1 MNAKTNFGLTAL
13 MSAAGSGR
21 TEVVEFLLEKGADIK
36 AKDNNTWTALIWAS
50 SEGHQDAVEVLKR
63 SRDRN

>member
-1 MNAKTNFGLTAL
+1 VNAKTNFGLTAL

-21 TEVVEFLLEKGADIK
+21 TQVVEFLIDKGADIK

-50 SEGHQDAVEVLKR
+50 SEGHKDAVEVLKLA
-63 SRDRN
+63 RDRH